1 MFGFSKKKSQHPD
14 TASPQ
19 EVAVSDETP
28 KASWLGR
35 LKVGLKKTRTQLNS
49 RITTLFTGKHRIDD
63 ELLLELETILLT
75 SDVGLDT
82 TQLILDNLK
91 ERVNRREAN
100 DSDSLQEALKSCLV
114 DLLKPS
120 EQTLT
125 LNATPS
131 IILMVGVNGA
141 GKTTSI
147 AKLARHYTQQGKR
160 VLLAAGDTFRAGAIE
175 QLSVWGERNQVPVIA
190 QKEGSDSA
198 AVIYDAIQSAQAKQI
213 DVVIADT
220 AGRLHT
226 QGHLMSE
233 LEKIKRVMHKLDDN
247 APHETLLII
256 DASNGQNAL
265 RQAQSFHDALGLTGI
280 ALTKLDGTAKGG
292 VIFAIA
298 NTLKLPIRFIGVG
311 EGIDDLKPFV
321 AREFVDA
328 LFSE

>member
-1 MFGFSKKKSQHPD
+1 MFGFSKKKSSSSE
-14 TASPQ
+14 TAPEQ
-19 EVAVSDETP
+19 AGILTEEAP
-28 KASWLGR
+28 KTGWFGR
-35 LKVGLKKTRTQLNS
+35 LKSGLKKTRVQFNS

-63 ELLLELETILLT
+63 ELLEELETILLT
-75 SDVGLDT
+75 SDVGLET

-91 ERVNRREAN
+91 QRVSKQQAN
-100 DSDSLQEALKSCLV
+100 DADSLQDALKNCLI

-120 EQTLT
+120 EQALT
-125 LNATPS
+125 LKATPS

-147 AKLARHYTQQGKR
+147 AKLAHHYKNLGKS

-198 AVIYDAIQSAQAKQI
+198 AVIYDAIQSAQAKGV

-226 QGHLMSE
+226 QDHLMKE
-233 LEKIKRVMHKLDDN
+233 LEKVKRVMSKLN
-247 APHETLLII
+247 EEAPHETLLVI

-265 RQAQSFHDALGLTGI
+265 RQAQSFHDALGLTGV

-292 VIFAIA
+292 IIFAIA
-298 NTLKLPIRFIGVG
+298 NTLKLPIRFVGVG

-321 AREFVDA
+321 AQEFVDA
-328 LFSE
+328 LFAE